1 MLYFSLVLIS
11 LSLLTTSGSQAQTP
25 LSGEDYSQRGITRF
39 EKNDFDGAVSDFT
52 KAIELKGSNLE
63 FCYYFRGMANYRQGN
78 LEVAIADIS
87 KAITIRSH
95 PRFYEDRGSLLL
107 KKGDLDGA
115 LADLNKTIELAPQFA
130 KAYGDRGIVR
140 LMRGENAQAE
150 LDFKKCFEL
159 DSTLQTQIN
168 AAASRIKQRAVSSQ
182 IGDQPSDVKVI
193 KFDWSEMPAT
203 ILNATPSSIAV
214 SSTGVSQTGT
224 RVLANPTDKGDP
236 GRPEVGLEP
245 SMNPSTARG
254 PGSPTQ
260 IGADTFT
267 VVIQN
272 VGNKTI
278 VGVRW
283 AYFFYP
289 KDLTRE
295 PTAFAFSSKTKIA
308 PGKEKTLSE
317 QEQVITEPGHRI
329 QMPTKKTRMLF
340 NERVAILHLDYADG
354 SMWPSPQP

>member
-25 LSGEDYSQRGITRF
+25 LSGEDYSQRGISRF

-63 FCYYFRGMANYRQGN
+63 FCYYFRGMANYRQGH

-95 PRFYEDRGSLLL
+95 PRFYEDRGTLLL

-115 LADLNKTIELAPQFA
+115 IADLNKTIELAPQFA
-130 KAYGDRGIVR
+130 KAYGDRGIVH

-159 DSTLQTQIN
+159 DATLQTQIN
-168 AAASRIKQRAVSSQ
+168 AAANQIKQRAASSQ
-182 IGDQPSDVKVI
+182 IRDQPSDVKVV
-193 KFDWSEMPAT
+193 KFDWSEMPER

-214 SSTGVSQTGT
+214 STTGVSQTGT
-224 RVLANPTDKGDP
+224 RVLANPGDKGDP

-245 SMNPSTARG
+245 SMNPSTAR
-254 PGSPTQ
+254 SPRSP
-260 IGADTFT
+260 ARLEETFT
-267 VVIQN
+267 LEIQN
-272 VGNKTI
+272 VGDKTI

-283 AYFFYP
+283 TYFFYP
-289 KDLTRE
+289 KDVTHE
-295 PTAFAFSSKTKIA
+295 PTAFTLSSKTKIA
-308 PGKEKTLSE
+308 PGKEKTLSG
-317 QEQVITEPGHRI
+317 QGLVTTEPGHRI
-329 QMPTKKTRMLF
+329 EMPTKKTRMLF

>member
-52 KAIELKGSNLE
+52 KAIDLKGSNLE

-87 KAITIRSH
+87 KAITIKSH
-95 PRFYEDRGSLLL
+95 PRFYEDRGTLLL

-115 LADLNKTIELAPQFA
+115 IADFNKTIELAPQFA

-168 AAASRIKQRAVSSQ
+168 AAAGQIKQRAASTHEPE
-182 IGDQPSDVKVI
+182 QPTDVKVV
-193 KFDWSEMPAT
+193 KFSWSDMPAMILSPTPT
-203 ILNATPSSIAV
+203 IPVT
-214 SSTGVSQTGT
+214 STRVSQTGT
-224 RVLANPTDKGDP
+224 RVLADPSAKGDP
-236 GRPEVGLEP
+236 GPPDVGLEP
-245 SMNPSTARG
+245 SMSPSRDRG
-254 PGSPTQ
+254 PGSPTK

-295 PTAFAFSSKTKIA
+295 PTAFTFSTKTKIA

-317 QEQVITEPGHRI
+317 QGQVITEPGHRI
-329 QMPTKKTRMLF
+329 QMPTHKTRMLF
-340 NERVAILHLDYADG
+340 NERVAVFHLDYADG
-354 SMWPSPQP
+354 SVWPSPQP

>member
-39 EKNDFDGAVSDFT
+39 EKNDFEGAVSDFT
-52 KAIELKGSNLE
+52 KAIELKASNLE

-95 PRFYEDRGSLLL
+95 PRFYEDRGTLLL

-115 LADLNKTIELAPQFA
+115 IADFNKTIELAPQFA

-168 AAASRIKQRAVSSQ
+168 AAASQIRQRAASTHEPE
-182 IGDQPSDVKVI
+182 QPSDVKVL
-193 KFDWSEMPAT
+193 KFSWSDMSAMMPST
-203 ILNATPSSIAV
+203 TPTIAV
-214 SSTGVSQTGT
+214 TSTAVSQSGT
-224 RVLANPTDKGDP
+224 RVLADPRAKGDP
-236 GRPEVGLEP
+236 GPEVGLG
-245 SMNPSTARG
+245 PSTSPSGDRG
-254 PGSPTQ
+254 PGSPTK
-260 IGADTFT
+260 IGTDTFS
-267 VVIQN
+267 VVIRN
-272 VGNKTI
+272 VGSKTI

-295 PTAFAFSSKTKIA
+295 ATAFAFNTKTKIA

-317 QEQVITEPGHRI
+317 QGFGITEPGHRI
-329 QMPTKKTRMLF
+329 QVPTHKTRMLF
-340 NERVAILHLDYADG
+340 NERVAIFHLDYADG
-354 SMWPSPQP
+354 SVWPTPQP

>member
-1 MLYFSLVLIS
+1 MIYFSLVLIS

-25 LSGEDYSQRGITRF
+25 LTGEDYSQRGITRF
-39 EKNDFDGAVSDFT
+39 EKNDFEGAVSDFT
-52 KAIELKGSNLE
+52 KAIELKGSKLE

-95 PRFYEDRGSLLL
+95 PRFYEDRGTLLL

-115 LADLNKTIELAPQFA
+115 IADLNKTIELAPQFA
-130 KAYGDRGIVR
+130 KAYGDRGIVH
-140 LMRGENAQAE
+140 LMRGEDAQAE

-168 AAASRIKQRAVSSQ
+168 AAASQIKQRAASTHEPE
-182 IGDQPSDVKVI
+182 QPSDVRVV
-193 KFDWSEMPAT
+193 KFSWSDMSGR
-203 ILNATPSSIAV
+203 ILSTTPTIAV
-214 SSTGVSQTGT
+214 TSRGVSQTGT
-224 RVLANPTDKGDP
+224 QVLADPSAKGDP
-236 GRPEVGLEP
+236 GPADVGLDP
-245 SMNPSTARG
+245 SMSPSRDRG
-254 PGSPTQ
+254 PDSPTT

-272 VGNKTI
+272 VGNRTI

-289 KDLTRE
+289 KDVTHE
-295 PTAFAFSSKTKIA
+295 PTAFTFSSKTKIA

-317 QEQVITEPGHRI
+317 QGLVTTEPGHRI
-329 QMPTKKTRMLF
+329 EMPTHKTRILF
-340 NERVAILHLDYADG
+340 NERVAILHLDYSDG
-354 SMWPSPQP
+354 SVWPSPEP

>member
-39 EKNDFDGAVSDFT
+39 EKNDFEGAVSDFT

-63 FCYYFRGMANYRQGN
+63 FCYYFRGMANYRLGN

-95 PRFYEDRGSLLL
+95 PRFYEDRGTLLL

-115 LADLNKTIELAPQFA
+115 IADLNKTIELAPQFA
-130 KAYGDRGIVR
+130 KAYGDRGIVH

-168 AAASRIKQRAVSSQ
+168 AAASQIKQRAAASSQ
-182 IGDQPSDVKVI
+182 IQDQPSDVKVV
-193 KFDWSEMPAT
+193 KFDWSEMPKR

-214 SSTGVSQTGT
+214 STTAVSQTGT
-224 RVLANPTDKGDP
+224 RVLANPADKGDP
-236 GRPEVGLEP
+236 GPPEVGLEP
-245 SMNPSTARG
+245 SMNPSTTRS
-254 PGSPTQ
+254 PGSP
-260 IGADTFT
+260 ARLEETFT
-267 VVIQN
+267 LVIQN
-272 VGNKTI
+272 VGDKTI

-283 AYFFYP
+283 TYFFYP
-289 KDLTRE
+289 KDVTHE
-295 PTAFAFSSKTKIA
+295 PTAFTFSSKTKIA

-317 QEQVITEPGHRI
+317 QGLVTTEPGHRI
-329 QMPTKKTRMLF
+329 EMPTKKTRMLF

-354 SMWPSPQP
+354 SVWPSPPP

>member
-87 KAITIRSH
+87 KAITIRPH
-95 PRFYEDRGSLLL
+95 PRFYEDRGTLLL

-115 LADLNKTIELAPQFA
+115 IADFNKTIELAPQFA

-168 AAASRIKQRAVSSQ
+168 AAATQIKQRAASTHEPE
-182 IGDQPSDVKVI
+182 QPSDVKVV
-193 KFDWSEMPAT
+193 KFSWSDMSAMMPST
-203 ILNATPSSIAV
+203 TPTIAV
-214 SSTGVSQTGT
+214 TSTAVSQSGT
-224 RVLANPTDKGDP
+224 RVLADPSAKGDP
-236 GRPEVGLEP
+236 GPHDVGLDP
-245 SMNPSTARG
+245 SMSPSRDRG
-254 PGSPTQ
+254 PGSPTK
-260 IGADTFT
+260 IGANTFT

-295 PTAFAFSSKTKIA
+295 PTAFTFSSKTKIA

-317 QEQVITEPGHRI
+317 QGIGITEPGHRI
-329 QMPTKKTRMLF
+329 QMPTHQTRMLF
-340 NERVAILHLDYADG
+340 NERVAIFHLDYADG
-354 SMWPSPQP
+354 SVWPSPQP

>member
-11 LSLLTTSGSQAQTP
+11 LLLFTTSGSQTQTP

-95 PRFYEDRGSLLL
+95 PRFYEDRGTLLL

-115 LADLNKTIELAPQFA
+115 IADLNKTIELAPQFA

-159 DSTLQTQIN
+159 DITLQTQIN
-168 AAASRIKQRAVSSQ
+168 AAASQIKQHAASTHEPE
-182 IGDQPSDVKVI
+182 QPSDVKAI
-193 KFDWSEMPAT
+193 KFSWSDVPAIMLST
-203 ILNATPSSIAV
+203 TPTIAV
-214 SSTGVSQTGT
+214 TSTGVSQTGT
-224 RVLANPTDKGDP
+224 RVLADPSAKGDP
-236 GRPEVGLEP
+236 GRPDVGLEP
-245 SMNPSTARG
+245 STSPSGDRG
-254 PGSPTQ
+254 PGSPTK

-267 VVIQN
+267 LVIQN
-272 VGNKTI
+272 VGSKTI

-283 AYFFYP
+283 TYFFYP

-295 PTAFAFSSKTKIA
+295 PIAFTFSSKTKIA

-317 QEQVITEPGHRI
+317 QGRVITEPGHRI
-329 QMPTKKTRMLF
+329 QMPTHKTRMLF
-340 NERVAILHLDYADG
+340 NERVAIFHLDYADG
-354 SMWPSPQP
+354 SVWPSPQP

>member
-11 LSLLTTSGSQAQTP
+11 LSLLTTSGPQAQTP
-25 LSGEDYSQRGITRF
+25 LSGEDYSQRGIARF
-39 EKNDFDGAVSDFT
+39 EKNDFEGAVSDFT

-95 PRFYEDRGSLLL
+95 PRFYEDRGTLLL

-115 LADLNKTIELAPQFA
+115 IADFNKTIELAPQFA

-168 AAASRIKQRAVSSQ
+168 AAASQIKQRAASTHEPE
-182 IGDQPSDVKVI
+182 QPSDVKVV
-193 KFDWSEMPAT
+193 KFSWSDMPAMMLST
-203 ILNATPSSIAV
+203 TPTIAV
-214 SSTGVSQTGT
+214 TSTGVSQTGT

-245 SMNPSTARG
+245 SMNPSTARS
-254 PGSPTQ
+254 PGSP
-260 IGADTFT
+260 AKLEETFT
-267 VVIQN
+267 LVMQN

-283 AYFFYP
+283 TYFFYP
-289 KDLTRE
+289 KDVTHE
-295 PTAFAFSSKTKIA
+295 PTAFTFSSKTKIA

-317 QEQVITEPGHRI
+317 QGVVTTEPGHRI
-329 QMPTKKTRMLF
+329 EMPTKKTRMLF
-340 NERVAILHLDYADG
+340 NERVAILHMDYADG